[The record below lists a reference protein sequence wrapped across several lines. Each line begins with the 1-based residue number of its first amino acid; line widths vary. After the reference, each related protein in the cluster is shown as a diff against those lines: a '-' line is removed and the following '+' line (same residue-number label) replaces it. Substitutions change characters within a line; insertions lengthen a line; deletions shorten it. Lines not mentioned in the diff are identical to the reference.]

1 MKRETDEWVW
11 RRSVSERPNVL
22 MDDNRTCVRG
32 GVHVWMYI
40 RFHFPFFF
48 WPRFPFFLCSS
59 ILPGMR
65 SRPRE
70 GY

>member
-48 WPRFPFFLCSS
+48 FGLVSLSS
-59 ILPGMR
+59 FALQFCRG
-65 SRPRE
+65 
-70 GY
+70 

>member
-32 GVHVWMYI
+32 GMHVWMYI

-48 WPRFPFFLCSS
+48 LASFPF
-59 ILPGMR
+59 LPLLFNSAGDEIA
-65 SRPRE
+65 P
-70 GY
+70 